1 METPVLSIRDF
12 DSSPGGIRRFGVS
25 LPDGGRPRLHIPK
38 LDILAGKCYAVIG
51 KSGAGKTVLNSLLLG
66 LPSLRIGRGVRV
78 GEMVWW
84 NGDIRLRGSDFI
96 SASRLMSRWR
106 GIRHRGTLLYL
117 PQILPDGRGYQ
128 MSVMTYLEQVLYALM
143 RQAGDC
149 TPDISDPFTSF
160 PAELRRILDT
170 PVTRLSG
177 GERRRIE
184 LWARL
189 HVLEMLPKDRLALL
203 ILDEPTT
210 GLDVPDERRYLEDLR
225 KMMLMLDLPNLAV
238 LVTTHALYFIDD
250 CLPPGKAPLGQPR
263 QPLFDQV
270 ILVHKEPELENGQ
283 GDRNKAPSCRVTSA
297 VDSIRL
303 CEAVMR
309 RTPDKSVEDSME
321 AFVEWQADLAG
332 DKFSECVESAYF
344 ARAN

>member
-1 METPVLSIRDF
+1 MGATVLSIRDF
-12 DSSPGGIRRFGVS
+12 DSSPDGIRRFGVG
-25 LPDGGRPRLHIPK
+25 LFGCDRPRLRIPN
-38 LDILAGKCYAVIG
+38 LDILAGKCYAIIG

-78 GEMVWW
+78 GEMAWW
-84 NGDIRLRGSDFI
+84 GGDDRVQIRSLDFI
-96 SASRLMSRWR
+96 STSKLMSRWR
-106 GIRHRGTLLYL
+106 AIRHRGTLLYL

-128 MSVMTYLEQVLYALM
+128 MSAKVYLEQVLCSLM
-143 RQAGDC
+143 RQAGGSV
-149 TPDISDPFTSF
+149 PDIGDAFTSF
-160 PAELRRILDT
+160 PKELTRILDT

-177 GERRRIE
+177 GERRRVE

-189 HVLEMLPKDRLALL
+189 HVLNMLPQDRLALL

-225 KMMLMLDLPNLAV
+225 RTMLALPNLAV

-250 CLPPGKAPLGQPR
+250 CLPQPR

-270 ILVHKEPELENGQ
+270 ILVHKEPESENGQ
-283 GDRNKAPSCRVTSA
+283 GVRKNVPSCRVTSA

-303 CEAVMR
+303 CEAVMK
-309 RTPDKSVEDSME
+309 RTPDKSVEDSLE
-321 AFVEWQADLAG
+321 AFVEWQAELSDNEFL
-332 DKFSECVESAYF
+332 ERVERIYF
-344 ARAN
+344 ARVNV